1 MCVQCSPAVDDRA
14 PDANIARA
22 AQQAWTARRSSIDR
36 SAARHRTRQR
46 LAAIDDM
53 LETLESRHLAGDRT
67 FDKLTRARLNRLELA
82 VGLPLPR
89 KAVRARNTVR
99 LHAALLDW
107 QENLLDEIVPER
119 QLYPD
124 VYDSDWNAVE
134 PISLPRSG

>member
-14 PDANIARA
+14 STALIARA
-22 AQQAWTARRSSIDR
+22 AQQAWTARRTSIDR
-36 SAARHRTRQR
+36 RVARYRTRQR
-46 LAAIDDM
+46 LAAIDEM

-67 FDKLTRARLNRLELA
+67 FDRLTRARLSRLENV

-134 PISLPRSG
+134 TVHLPRSG